1 MKRLVL
7 NLAALAVVV
16 SGGTYLASSA
26 QANDSLTAVCGGCS
40 GVCCGFNSDGT
51 CWARD
56 NCVVEPT

>member
-7 NLAALAVVV
+7 NLAAFATIV

-26 QANDSLTAVCGGCS
+26 QADAVEAECGSCS

-51 CWARD
+51 CWASD
-56 NCVVEPT
+56 KCDATVE